1 MSSTENTEFKDV
13 LLFFDTDEKAS
24 PFDILTAYDAG
35 FDEVVPYENIKVEN
49 IEKLVRDAIYPRG
62 PEGVKH
68 TSFLIGGSSPEVV
81 ERALEE
87 IKETMFSPFEASVV
101 MDPRGANTTG
111 SALVAKMEKILLD
124 NFNSNFENEDVLVL
138 AGTGPVGRIVAKLCA
153 SEGANV
159 QITSRVADRARR
171 IAGEISN
178 GCEYDIRGVR
188 AANDKEVV
196 EAINGSDVIVS
207 SGPEG
212 VRIVSESVLENI
224 EDGVKVMADLNA
236 TPPTGIEN
244 LDPSLDNGKF
254 MDGIIGLGGLALG
267 DFKSWLEREIL
278 SLANEKDN
286 GLFGYEIAFEMAKE
300 ELF

>member
-13 LLFFDTDEKAS
+13 LLFFDTDENAS

-111 SALVAKMEKILLD
+111 SALVAKLEKILLD

-212 VRIVSESVLENI
+212 VRIVSESVLEDI
-224 EDGVKVMADLNA
+224 DDGVKVMADLNA

-254 MDGIIGLGGLALG
+254 MDEIIGLGGLALG